1 MQYYEDINDRLERLS
16 IDSIMTNDIDAWDYH
31 QEHKWIYN
39 KLWLVEK
46 QNIACG
52 PVGTSPTSYPI
63 IIKPIINLFGMS
75 KGFIRLNNKEEYNNN
90 LNEGSFWMPFLSGKN
105 YTVDLV
111 LNQGKIVAYYGMESK
126 PGKSGT
132 FEYHKYKPYYK
143 LSENIIKFIESLM
156 TSYTGVM
163 NIEIIDNVIIEAHLR
178 LNGDCY
184 IYDDEFFIQ
193 VDNMIAHK
201 EFKFDYYIRKF
212 YLFPYFVQ
220 NFTLTDYKKK
230 LVEDLLLKN
239 DIKNIRWDDIES
251 DYQRNDYRRLLMFK
265 TYYSDKG
272 KLLIKAFDKVLH
284 KKYSII

>member
-1 MQYYEDINDRLERLS
+1 MEYYEDINDRLERLS
-16 IDSIMTNDIDAWDYH
+16 IYSIITNDIDAWEYYK
-31 QEHKWIYN
+31 EYKWIYN

-46 QNIACG
+46 QNIDCG

-75 KGFIRLNNKEEYNNN
+75 KGFIRLNNLKEYNDN

-105 YTVDLV
+105 YTIDVV
-111 LNQGKIVAYYGMESK
+111 LDKGKIVAYYGLESK

-132 FEYHKYKPYYK
+132 FEYHKYKPNYK
-143 LSENIIKFIESLM
+143 LPENISKFIESIM
-156 TSYTGVM
+156 KSYTGVM
-163 NIEIIDNVIIEAHLR
+163 NIEIIDNIIIEAHLR

-184 IYDDEFFIQ
+184 IYDDNFFIQ
-193 VDNMIAHK
+193 LNNMIANRDYI
-201 EFKFDYYIRKF
+201 FDNYPNKF

-220 NFTLTDYKKK
+220 NFTLSDYKKK

-251 DYQRNDYRRLLMFK
+251 DYQRNDYRRLVMFK

-272 KLLIKAFDKVLH
+272 KFLIKAFDKILYRNYQV
-284 KKYSII
+284 I